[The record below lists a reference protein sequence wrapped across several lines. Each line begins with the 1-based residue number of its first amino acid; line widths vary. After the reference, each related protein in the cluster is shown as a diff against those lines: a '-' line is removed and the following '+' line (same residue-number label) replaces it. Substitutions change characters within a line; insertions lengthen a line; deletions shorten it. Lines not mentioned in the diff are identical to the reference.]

1 MSEALPVD
9 PVLVDLSRE
18 PDGRLARDAA
28 VVTVCTLLSRATGF
42 VRVLVAAA
50 VLSNGVLGDTYHA
63 ANIVPNLL
71 FELVAG
77 GVLQAVLVP
86 SFVASRREGGDVSL
100 GRTAG
105 SVVAVLSVVL
115 GVIALVVMLAAPLL
129 ARLLTSLDA
138 DPDVSADKLRV
149 MTPMLL
155 VFIPQILFYGIGMV
169 ATAALAA
176 RRRFAAAAL
185 APMVNNVVVIICYLL
200 YRASRPGEE
209 ASLDLDTGQFL
220 LLAGGTTLAVIAFT
234 AVPGIVLRAQG
245 VRWHPRWLPS
255 DPAVLSLRKSIGWA
269 MLSVLGTLLP
279 TAAAV
284 VLGFGVPG
292 GVAVFTFSWAFFVL
306 PHALIAVPVAT
317 AIAPRV
323 ADSWQ
328 RGWHE
333 VTIELIERSA
343 RVVVPVLM
351 FAGAALASLAWPTAR
366 VAASFGQAA
375 SQGLAPIAH
384 ALTVFGLGLVGYGM
398 AFIMTRVL
406 FSLDDVRGAAM
417 LGLVAAVCGVG
428 VMAAASA
435 VASDGDRAAAL
446 ALGYGA
452 AQAISAMLLT
462 LRVRS
467 LTGAPSWTAIGRL
480 SAGSVVAAACSGAV
494 MLVVQGLFGT
504 DRAESLAAIAV
515 AGLIGLAVFLVVAR
529 PLTGVAPRDLLRP
542 RLRGATTAATV
553 AVVTSDAGE

>member
-1 MSEALPVD
+1 MSEALPAD
-9 PVLVDLSRE
+9 PVLADVELMSDNRF
-18 PDGRLARDAA
+18 ARDAM
-28 VVTVCTLLSRATGF
+28 VVTVCTLLSRVTGF

-63 ANIVPNLL
+63 ANLVPNLL

-86 SFVASRREGGDVSL
+86 SFVASRRQGGDVAL
-100 GRTAG
+100 GRAAG
-105 SVVAVLSVVL
+105 AVVAVLSVVL
-115 GVIALVVMLAAPLL
+115 GAIAVAVMLAAPWLASLL
-129 ARLLTSLDA
+129 SSLDS
-138 DPDVSADKLRV
+138 DPDVASDKLRV

-169 ATAALAA
+169 STAALAA
-176 RRRFAAAAL
+176 RRKFAAAAL
-185 APMVNNVVVIICYLL
+185 APMVNNLVVIICYLL

-209 ASLDLDTGQFL
+209 ASLDLDVEQFL

-234 AVPGIVLRAQG
+234 AVPGVVLRAQG
-245 VRWHPRWLPS
+245 VHWRPRWLPG
-255 DPAVLSLRKSIGWA
+255 DPAVRSLRQSFGWA

-292 GVAVFTFSWAFFVL
+292 GVAVFMFSWAFFVL

-317 AIAPRV
+317 AVAPRI
-323 ADSWQ
+323 ADVWQ
-328 RGWHE
+328 RGE
-333 VTIELIERSA
+333 RGATVELIERSA
-343 RVVVPVLM
+343 RVVVPLLV
-351 FAGAALASLAWPTAR
+351 FAGAALATLSWPIAR

-384 ALTVFGLGLVGYGM
+384 ALMVFGLGLVGYGM

-406 FSLDDVRGAAM
+406 FSLDDVRGAAV
-417 LGLVAAVCGVG
+417 LGLAAAVCGVG
-428 VMAAASA
+428 VMV
-435 VASDGDRAAAL
+435 VASVVVSDGERAAAL

-452 AQAISAMLLT
+452 AQTISALLLT

-467 LTGAPSWTAIGRL
+467 LTGAPSWASVGRL
-480 SAGSVVAAACSGAV
+480 GAGAVVAAVCSGVV
-494 MLVVQGLFGT
+494 MLQVQRLFGT
-504 DRAESLAAIAV
+504 DRFSSLAAIV
-515 AGLIGLAVFLVVAR
+515 VSGVVGLVVFLAAAR
-529 PLTGVAPRDLLRP
+529 PLTGVTPRDLLRP
-542 RLRGATTAATV
+542 RLRGATTATDDV
-553 AVVTSDAGE
+553 G

>member
-1 MSEALPVD
+1 VSEALPVD
-9 PVLVDLSRE
+9 QVLADADEMS
-18 PDGRLARDAA
+18 DTRLARDAM
-28 VVTVCTLLSRATGF
+28 VVTVCTLLSRVTGF

-77 GVLQAVLVP
+77 GVLQAVLIP
-86 SFVASRREGGDVSL
+86 SFVASRREGGDEAL
-100 GRTAG
+100 GRAAG

-115 GVIALVVMLAAPLL
+115 GAIALLVMLAAPWL
-129 ARLLTSLDA
+129 ARALTSLDS
-138 DPDVSADKLRV
+138 DPQVSADKLRV
-149 MTPMLL
+149 MTLMLL
-155 VFIPQILFYGIGMV
+155 VFIPQILFYGIGMIS
-169 ATAALAA
+169 TAALAA

-185 APMVNNVVVIICYLL
+185 APMVNNLVVIVCYLL

-209 ASLDLDTGQFL
+209 ASLDLDAGQFL
-220 LLAGGTTLAVIAFT
+220 LLAGGTTLAVVAFT
-234 AVPGIVLRAQG
+234 AVPGVVLRVQG
-245 VRWHPRWLPS
+245 VRWHPRWLPG
-255 DPAVLSLRKSIGWA
+255 DPAVRSLRASVGWA

-279 TAAAV
+279 TAGAV
-284 VLGFGVPG
+284 VLGYGVPG
-292 GVAVFTFSWAFFVL
+292 GVAVFMFSWAFFVL

-328 RGWHE
+328 RSWHD
-333 VTIELIERSA
+333 VTTELIERSA
-343 RVVVPVLM
+343 RVVVPLLV
-351 FAGAALASLAWPTAR
+351 FAGAAMATLAWPIAR

-384 ALTVFGLGLVGYGM
+384 ALTVFGFGLVGYGM

-406 FSLDDVRGAAM
+406 FSLDDVRGAAT
-417 LGLVAAVCGVG
+417 LGLAAALCGVG
-428 VMAAASA
+428 VMVLASAAAD
-435 VASDGDRAAAL
+435 DGDRAAAL

-452 AQAISAMLLT
+452 TQTMAALLLT

-467 LTGAPSWTAIGRL
+467 LTGAPSWAAIGRL
-480 SAGSVVAAACSGAV
+480 GAGAVVAAVGSGAV
-494 MLVVQGLFGT
+494 MLQVQRLFGT
-504 DRAESLAAIAV
+504 DRVQSVAAIATSAL
-515 AGLIGLAVFLVVAR
+515 AGLFVFMVLAR

-542 RLRGATTAATV
+542 GLRSDGSAAI
-553 AVVTSDAGE
+553 DGGQ